1 MKRPVIIAVLL
12 FSFAAGSFYARA
24 SDNYPPLRDGDL
36 VFQTSKS
43 SQSSAIFAATA
54 SAFTHMGIIRND
66 GGKISVIEAIRTVQ
80 ETPLKEWVNRGDM
93 ARVAIYRDPAL
104 TPDQAKRVLSAAK
117 ALYGRPYDLFF
128 SFNNDAIYCSEL
140 PYLAYK
146 AAGISIGRL
155 QKVSELHFDNM
166 RVRDLIHQRWQR
178 DAECTV
184 RGYDF
189 DQCFNHILNQQLI
202 TPASIAADPRFK
214 QIYSNYPF

>member
-1 MKRPVIIAVLL
+1 MRKFAVLVVL
-12 FSFAAGSFYARA
+12 LLGFTVVSLRVVAG
-24 SDNYPPLRDGDL
+24 DNYPPLRDGDL

-43 SQSSAIFAATA
+43 SQSSAIFVATA
-54 SAFTHMGIIRND
+54 SAFTHMGIVRND
-66 GGKISVIEAIRTVQ
+66 GGKISVIEASRTVR

-93 ARVAIYRDPAL
+93 ARVAIYRDPTL

-166 RVRDLIHQRWQR
+166 RVRNLIQQRWQR
-178 DAECTV
+178 DAECTA